1 MSPHTVVVVD
11 DHPMFREGLAGLIDV
26 LADATLVG
34 QAGSGEEA
42 LPIVAATDPDVV
54 LMDLHM
60 PGMGGI
66 EATRRIAAD
75 HPRTAVLVLTMLRDD
90 ASIVAAMQ
98 AGARG
103 YLLKEATPDEIRRA
117 VAAVAGGEAIFG
129 AGVADRILAGV
140 AGGRARPAG
149 MRDLTE
155 REHEI
160 LDLLAGG
167 LTNSAIAGRLFLS
180 EKTVRNYVSQL
191 FAKLGVGDRAA
202 AVAKARDAGYGPPSS
217 SSSRS

>member
-1 MSPHTVVVVD
+1 MTVTECTVVVVD
-11 DHPMFREGLAGLIDV
+11 DHPMFREGLAAFVDL
-26 LADATLVG
+26 LPDATVVG

-42 LPIVAATDPDVV
+42 IELVGRTAPDVV

-60 PGMGGI
+60 PGMNGV
-66 EATRRIAAD
+66 EATRRIVAG
-75 HPRTAVLVLTMLRDD
+75 HPGTAVLVLTMLNDD

-117 VAAVAGGEAIFG
+117 IGAVAAGDAIFG
-129 AGVADRILAGV
+129 AGVADRVLASV
-140 AGGRARPAG
+140 ANRQARPAAL
-149 MRDLTE
+149 RDLTE

-160 LDLLAGG
+160 LDLVAAG
-167 LTNSAIAGRLFLS
+167 LTNSAIATRLFLS

-191 FAKLGVGDRAA
+191 FTKLGVNDRAA
-202 AVAKARDAGYGPPSS
+202 AVAKARDAGYGQSA
-217 SSSRS
+217 